1 MRSKS
6 LFSVVLLTLLSAC
19 DGVTPGMIEREV
31 ADLTTAGMT
40 VTASGPVTL
49 RGSCPAKGSCATDT
63 VGATRATRVTC
74 TRAVGANSDDFP
86 PACYFRCSPKCGTAR
101 LAQGKSGATSGPGT
115 IELTCNGQA
124 PLKCE
129 LLVESP

>member
-19 DGVTPGMIEREV
+19 DSVTPGIVEREIV
-31 ADLTTAGMT
+31 DPATAEMT
-40 VTASGPVTL
+40 VAASGPVTL
-49 RGSCPAKGSCATDT
+49 RGSCPEKGSCKTDT

-74 TRAVGANSDDFP
+74 TMAVGANADNFP
-86 PACYFRCSPKCGTAR
+86 PACYFKCTPKCGAAR
-101 LAQGKSGATSGPGT
+101 LDKGKSGATSGPGT
-115 IELTCNGQA
+115 IELTCNGQG